1 LQIIFQKI
9 QLIISRFLFFSKI
22 RHEDYMSYI
31 KTLSE
36 NLKVYSDAI
45 KLEHSIFALPFALL
59 TLFIV
64 YEGNPDYTILF
75 WIIIAMVSMR
85 TFGMGANRIIDKE
98 IDSKNPRTSNRA
110 LPKGLISINQMLFFT
125 TFSLI
130 LFLLSV
136 FNLHSSALKYLPI
149 PIAVMIIYP
158 YLKRFT
164 WLAHFGLGIV
174 YLIVPSAVEVAINGN
189 ISLGILLLGVGAMF
203 WVVGFD
209 ILYAIND
216 FEIDIKQNIYSIPA
230 KFGIKNSLNISRLC
244 HTVAVAMLFLAG
256 IILDA
261 GLLFFIGV
269 ICTKI
274 LLIYEQS
281 LISYK
286 NLKKLNM
293 AFFTMNGV
301 ISFVFGIFVI
311 LGEVLNL

>member
-1 LQIIFQKI
+1 
-9 QLIISRFLFFSKI
+9 
-22 RHEDYMSYI
+22 MSYI
-31 KTLSE
+31 KILSK
-36 NLKVYSDAI
+36 NFKVYSEAI

-64 YEGNPDYTILF
+64 YEGNPNYNIFF
-75 WIIIAMVSMR
+75 WIVIAMVSMR
-85 TFGMGANRIIDKE
+85 TFGMGANRIIDRE
-98 IDSKNPRTSNRA
+98 IDSRNPRTSNRA

-125 TFSLI
+125 GFSLI

-136 FNLHSSALKYLPI
+136 LNLHSSTIKYLPI

-164 WLAHFGLGIV
+164 WLSHFGLGIV

-189 ISLGILLLGVGAMF
+189 ISFGVLCIGIGAMF
-203 WVVGFD
+203 WVSGFD

-230 KFGIKNSLNISRLC
+230 KFGIKKSLNISRVC
-244 HTVAVAMLFLAG
+244 HAISVIMLFLAG
-256 IILDA
+256 IVLQA

-281 LISYK
+281 LISHK

>member
-1 LQIIFQKI
+1 
-9 QLIISRFLFFSKI
+9 
-22 RHEDYMSYI
+22 MSYI
-31 KTLSE
+31 KTFSK
-36 NLKVYSDAI
+36 NFKVYSEAI

-64 YEGNPDYTILF
+64 YEGNPNYIIF
-75 WIIIAMVSMR
+75 IWIIIAMVSMR
-85 TFGMGANRIIDKE
+85 TFGMGVNRIIDKE

-110 LPKGLISINQMLFFT
+110 LPKGLISLNQMVFFT
-125 TFSLI
+125 SFSLI
-130 LFLLSV
+130 LFILSV
-136 FNLHSSALKYLPI
+136 LNLHSSALKYLPI

-164 WLAHFGLGIV
+164 WLAHFGLGVV
-174 YLIVPSAVEVAINGN
+174 YLLVPSAVEVAISGN
-189 ISLGILLLGVGAMF
+189 ISLGILFLGIGAMF
-203 WVVGFD
+203 WVAGFD

-216 FEIDIKQNIYSIPA
+216 FEVDIKQNIYSIPA
-230 KFGIKNSLNISRLC
+230 KFGIKKSLNISRLC
-244 HTVAVAMLFLAG
+244 HAISVAMLFMAG
-256 IILDA
+256 IILES

-269 ICTKI
+269 ISVKI

-281 LISYK
+281 LISHQ

-311 LGEVLNL
+311 LGEVLKL

>member
-1 LQIIFQKI
+1 
-9 QLIISRFLFFSKI
+9 
-22 RHEDYMSYI
+22 MSYL

-36 NLKVYSDAI
+36 NFKVYSEAI

-64 YEGNPDYTILF
+64 YEGNPDYTVLF

-98 IDSKNPRTSNRA
+98 IDTKNPRTSNRA

-136 FNLHSSALKYLPI
+136 FNLHSSAQKYLPI

-244 HTVAVAMLFLAG
+244 HTVSVAMLFLAG
-256 IILDA
+256 IVLDA

>member
-1 LQIIFQKI
+1 
-9 QLIISRFLFFSKI
+9 
-22 RHEDYMSYI
+22 MSYL

-36 NLKVYSDAI
+36 NFKVYSEAI
-45 KLEHSIFALPFALL
+45 KLEHSIFALPFAML

-64 YEGNPDYTILF
+64 SEGSPNFATFF

-85 TFGMGANRIIDKE
+85 TFGMGTNRIIDKE

-110 LPKGLISINQMLFFT
+110 LPKGLISLNQMLFFT
-125 TFSLI
+125 SLSLI
-130 LFLLSV
+130 LFVIAV
-136 FNLHSSALKYLPI
+136 FNLHSSAVKYSPI

-189 ISLGILLLGVGAMF
+189 ISPGILFLGIGAML

-216 FEIDIKQNIYSIPA
+216 LEVDIKQNIYSIPA
-230 KFGIKNSLNISRLC
+230 KFGIKKSLNISRVC
-244 HTVAVAMLFLAG
+244 HAISVSMLFLAG
-256 IILDA
+256 IVLGA

-281 LISYK
+281 LISHK

>member
-1 LQIIFQKI
+1 
-9 QLIISRFLFFSKI
+9 
-22 RHEDYMSYI
+22 MSYI